1 MNTTFVQILVLLS
14 GALIGYFLTRLT
26 GRNSRKLIEQQHL
39 QQLEQTKE
47 YLVQGR
53 EEAEERLKQALAE
66 RELLRQEKDDYRQQ
80 VTQSHSE
87 LVHLRERMKE
97 QQGELEKL
105 QDKFSIQFENLANK
119 ILEQK
124 TEKFTLLNK
133 ENISRILDP
142 LQEKI
147 RQFEEKVEKN
157 ASDFTRRNAEL
168 DKQLQLLN
176 QQNIKI
182 SEEATNLTRALK
194 GDHQKQ
200 GSWGE
205 IILERVL
212 ERSGL
217 HKDQEYFV
225 QHSFTSEEGRKLRP
239 DVIISLPGNRK
250 LIIDSKVSLNA
261 YDRYCGEED
270 KEVQAVCLKEH
281 LRAIRDRVNELSK
294 KDYQLIYEV
303 ESPDFVLLFVP
314 IEAAFAVA
322 SREYPALYSEAF
334 EKNII
339 IVTPTTLLAVLR
351 TIDSMWQSEKQKQNA
366 IEIATQAGRLY
377 DSFTGLTEELLKVGR
392 QMTALQNSYDGAM
405 KKLTGKGNLATR
417 VEKLKKLGAKAS
429 KEIDGRLLQEKEEEQ
444 DKEVIQLK

>member
-239 DVIISLPGNRK
+239 DVIISLPGNRN
-250 LIIDSKVSLNA
+250 LIIV
-261 YDRYCGEED
+261 
-270 KEVQAVCLKEH
+270 
-281 LRAIRDRVNELSK
+281 
-294 KDYQLIYEV
+294 
-303 ESPDFVLLFVP
+303 
-314 IEAAFAVA
+314 
-322 SREYPALYSEAF
+322 
-334 EKNII
+334 
-339 IVTPTTLLAVLR
+339 
-351 TIDSMWQSEKQKQNA
+351 
-366 IEIATQAGRLY
+366 
-377 DSFTGLTEELLKVGR
+377 
-392 QMTALQNSYDGAM
+392 
-405 KKLTGKGNLATR
+405 
-417 VEKLKKLGAKAS
+417 
-429 KEIDGRLLQEKEEEQ
+429 
-444 DKEVIQLK
+444 